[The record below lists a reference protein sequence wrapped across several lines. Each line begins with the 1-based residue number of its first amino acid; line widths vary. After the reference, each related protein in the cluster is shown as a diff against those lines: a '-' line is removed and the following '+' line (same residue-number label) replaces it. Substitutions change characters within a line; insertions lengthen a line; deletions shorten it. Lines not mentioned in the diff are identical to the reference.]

1 MDRAPHRGSRRP
13 IPGLVQDVRTEQCVN
28 SSGQSIA
35 SPLVRGV
42 LAAVI
47 TLGTAIALT
56 VIPALA
62 AQVAGTRSSATAL
75 DAILIGLN
83 LLVLGHGGGITLSTG
98 VIDGTVTLTP
108 FGLMALLVLVCAISM
123 RRVGHVLELVDAETG
138 LRPRALGDAG
148 SALGA
153 YTVVYA
159 IGVGVLAALGRSAD
173 ASPMIVPA
181 IVSGALVAVVGGLS
195 GVLWSLARRPTA
207 TSPGVRVLDLLPV
220 PFDAVAR
227 AVLLAMAGLVAVGAL
242 AATGQLLLGIQDAAA
257 LFGEL
262 EPGIVGGIVL
272 TLLQLALLP
281 LLMVWALVILSGGTV
296 TMGTGTAYSLEGV
309 QSGVMPALP
318 MLAALPQ
325 PGPAPAWAMALMA
338 LPLIPLVL
346 GAVRLVRDTL
356 HLERRDR
363 ITAWVAYPLVTTV
376 AVLLLAGLSTGGIG
390 DGRLV
395 HLGPRMGTLLLPLL
409 LLAVGATAAV
419 LAIMATPLV
428 PWVRASVA
436 SLRDRVESAE
446 QKERAEKGAV
456 DAQDTAG
463 MQDDVVDDTATDEAE
478 TGGSDAEAEP
488 ADTEPADTEPADTE
502 PADTEPDP
510 LGVEDD
516 EEPVEVPEDEVSRP
530 ADR

>member
-1 MDRAPHRGSRRP
+1 MDRAPRRGASRP
-13 IPGLVQDVRTEQCVN
+13 APGRVPDVRTEQCVN

-47 TLGTAIALT
+47 TLGTAVALT

-83 LLVLGHGGGITLSTG
+83 VLVLGHGGGITLSTG

-108 FGLMALLVLVCAISM
+108 LGLMALLMLVCAIGM
-123 RRVGHVLELVDAETG
+123 RRVGHVLELVDVETG

-148 SALGA
+148 SALGS

-159 IGVGVLAALGRSAD
+159 IGVGVLAALGRSGD

-181 IVSGALVAVVGGLS
+181 VISGALVALVGGLT

-207 TSPGVRVLDLLPV
+207 THPGVRVLDLLPM

-227 AVLLAMAGLVAVGAL
+227 AVLLAMTGLVGVGAL
-242 AATGQLLLGIQDAAA
+242 AATGQLLFGIRSAGA
-257 LFGEL
+257 LFDEL
-262 EPGIVGGIVL
+262 GPGIVGGIVL
-272 TLLQLALLP
+272 VLLQLALLP
-281 LLMVWALVILSGGTV
+281 LLMVWALVILLGGTV
-296 TMGTGTAYSLEGV
+296 TMGTGTAYSLAGV
-309 QSGVMPALP
+309 ESGVMPALP

-325 PGPAPAWAMALMA
+325 PGEAPGWAVLLMA

-346 GAVRLVRDTL
+346 GAVRLVRDTR
-356 HLERRDR
+356 HLQRRDR
-363 ITAWVAYPLVTTV
+363 VIAWVAYPLVTTV
-376 AVLLLAGLSTGGIG
+376 AVLLLAGLATGGIG
-390 DGRLV
+390 DGRLL

-409 LLAVGATAAV
+409 LLTVGATAAV
-419 LAIMATPLV
+419 LAIMATPLI

-436 SLRDRVESAE
+436 SLRERVETAE
-446 QKERAEKGAV
+446 QKERAEKGAT
-456 DAQDTAG
+456 AEQDSVQTQGATA
-463 MQDDVVDDTATDEAE
+463 DAE
-478 TGGSDAEAEP
+478 TGEDVETVGDTGTVEAEE
-488 ADTEPADTEPADTE
+488 T
-502 PADTEPDP
+502 
-510 LGVEDD
+510 VEVAETGASID
-516 EEPVEVPEDEVSRP
+516 EAPEQPVEIPEDEVSRP